1 MSLLERVYY
10 LHSELSRKRFP
21 NARSLM
27 EEFEISLPTARRD
40 IAYLRDRLLAPL
52 SYDAKK
58 NGFYYSEDDFNLP
71 FENSPRIIFL
81 LGMLNRLA
89 EETGLSDLPE
99 IRQLEKRISAIVAQD
114 YNHLI
119 SSIHCEWVEVEHPD
133 PLIFDA
139 IIEAIV
145 KKRQLKINYRTP
157 QKKKTLRSIEPLK
170 LINYQGRWY
179 LSAWCTLRDDFRIF
193 HLARILSTERG
204 EKSHTR
210 VRHEPEDLERSFGI
224 FKGEPRYQAEILFTG
239 TAAEL
244 VKNQIWHKNQS
255 VKKTKEGIILKL
267 PVSHDREIMMKILQ
281 YGSQAKVLK
290 PQHLYGKI
298 GKEIDLMVQ
307 IYDSRG
313 F

>member
-10 LHSELSRKRFP
+10 FHGELTRSRFP

-27 EEFEISLPTARRD
+27 SEFEISLPTARRD

-58 NGFYYSEDDFNLP
+58 NGFFYTESDFSLP

-99 IRQLEKRISAIVAQD
+99 IRQLEKRISAILDQD
-114 YNHLI
+114 YRHIL

-133 PLIFDA
+133 PVIFDT
-139 IIEAIV
+139 IIEAII
-145 KKRQLKINYRTP
+145 KKRQLDISYRTP
-157 QKKKTLRSIEPLK
+157 QKKETSRTIEPLK
-170 LINYQGRWY
+170 LISYQGRWY
-179 LSAWCTLRDDFRIF
+179 LLAWCTLRDDYRIF
-193 HLARILSTERG
+193 HLARIREAQRG
-204 EKSHTR
+204 GKPR
-210 VRHEPEDLERSFGI
+210 AIARPDPEDLQRSFGI

-244 VKNQIWHKNQS
+244 VKHQLWHKDQIIR
-255 VKKTKEGIILKL
+255 KTAEGIILLL
-267 PVSHDREIMMKILQ
+267 PVSDDREIMMKILQ
-281 YGSQAKVLK
+281 YGPEAKVLS
-290 PQHLYGKI
+290 PGHLHE
-298 GKEIDLMVQ
+298 EIRKKLSLMVQ
-307 IYDSRG
+307 LYGANPS
-313 F
+313 

>member
-10 LHSELSRKRFP
+10 FHGELSRSRYP

-27 EEFEISLPTARRD
+27 REFEISLPTARRD

-52 SYDAKK
+52 AYDAKK
-58 NGFYYSEDDFNLP
+58 NGFFYTENDFSLP

-99 IRQLEKRISAIVAQD
+99 IRQLEKRISGVLAQD
-114 YNHLI
+114 YGHIL

-133 PLIFDA
+133 PLIFDS

-145 KKRQLKINYRTP
+145 KKRQLDIVYRSP
-157 QKKKTLRSIEPLK
+157 QKNETSRTIEPLK
-170 LINYQGRWY
+170 LISYQGRWY
-179 LSAWCTLRDDFRIF
+179 LSAWCTLRSGYRIF
-193 HLARILSTERG
+193 HLARIQKAERG
-204 EKSHTR
+204 GRSQSDTR
-210 VRHEPEDLERSFGI
+210 PDPDDLQRSFGI

-244 VKNQIWHKNQS
+244 VKNQLWHKDQIIR
-255 VKKTKEGIILKL
+255 KTAEGIILLL
-267 PVSHDREIMMKILQ
+267 PVSDDREIMMKILQ
-281 YGSQAKVLK
+281 YGSQAKVLR
-290 PQHLYGKI
+290 PDRLQQRI
-298 GKEIDLMVQ
+298 KEEI
-307 IYDSRG
+307 SRMHKTYATL
-313 F
+313 